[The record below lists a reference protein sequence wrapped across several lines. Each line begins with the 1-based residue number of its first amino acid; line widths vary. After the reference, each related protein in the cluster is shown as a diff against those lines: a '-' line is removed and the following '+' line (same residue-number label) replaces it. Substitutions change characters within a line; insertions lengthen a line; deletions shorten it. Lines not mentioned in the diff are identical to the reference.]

1 MFAPNA
7 DVFTLG
13 FCEVV
18 PSLLF
23 GGGMVDGYYLLN
35 CSVRSTVESARVSP
49 RDGKSEEKRNKRSI
63 SLVCLLRHYLTR
75 VVLKKK
81 KKKRLRVLGY
91 HEFKE
96 DSKAKISVYISRTLE
111 DLG

>member
-81 KKKRLRVLGY
+81 KGYMCWGTMSLKRIQRQRY
-91 HEFKE
+91 QYT
-96 DSKAKISVYISRTLE
+96 SVEL
-111 DLG
+111 

>member
-1 MFAPNA
+1 
-7 DVFTLG
+7 
-13 FCEVV
+13 
-18 PSLLF
+18 
-23 GGGMVDGYYLLN
+23 MVDGYYLLN

-81 KKKRLRVLGY
+81 KRLHVLGY

>member
-35 CSVRSTVESARVSP
+35 CSVRSTVEPARVSP
-49 RDGKSEEKRNKRSI
+49 RDGKREEKRNKRSI
-63 SLVCLLRHYLTR
+63 SSVHLRRHLTR
-75 VVLKKK
+75 VVLKK

-96 DSKAKISVYISRTLE
+96 DSKAKISVYIKKK
-111 DLG
+111 

>member
-35 CSVRSTVESARVSP
+35 CSVRSTVEPARVSP
-49 RDGKSEEKRNKRSI
+49 RDGKREEKRNKRSI
-63 SLVCLLRHYLTR
+63 SSVHLRRHLTR

-81 KKKRLRVLGY
+81 KKKGY
-91 HEFKE
+91 VCWGTMSLKR
-96 DSKAKISVYISRTLE
+96 IQRQRYQYT
-111 DLG
+111 

>member
-1 MFAPNA
+1 M
-7 DVFTLG
+7 
-13 FCEVV
+13 
-18 PSLLF
+18 
-23 GGGMVDGYYLLN
+23 
-35 CSVRSTVESARVSP
+35 
-49 RDGKSEEKRNKRSI
+49 
-63 SLVCLLRHYLTR
+63 TR

-111 DLG
+111 DLGLKGE

>member
-81 KKKRLRVLGY
+81 KKKGY
-91 HEFKE
+91 VCWGTMSLKRTQRQRYQYT
-96 DSKAKISVYISRTLE
+96 SVEL
-111 DLG
+111 